1 MIIIDA
7 INGLPALGARA
18 CTISTAKSRQP
29 PPHNLALFHEL
40 RCKAVHDARKVL
52 ELRCK
57 AEHSFANLTII
68 SRGGAR
74 RPPREAATVSSA
86 PQGRWWGRCATGVA
100 DGLPLDDVAPAV
112 EGSGRE
118 TQCREAA
125 SREDALCAFVEQ
137 LLDVRWF
144 AQGTCCPHRCLRN
157 VLPDPSDGSSQ
168 LISKGISI
176 DNAQEPGCEVSPSF
190 ESSEVEIVR
199 VFLQKPV
206 HQPISK

>member
-86 PQGRWWGRCATGVA
+86 PQGRWWGKCATGVA
-100 DGLPLDDVAPAV
+100 DGLPLDDVASAVEADSSSQGVTPHTIPLVHGGRHCGLLFLIPSPAV
-112 EGSGRE
+112 VRFCALKVLLRGQHDVPALHAAPRLRRWIGCAACSGSGVACRHGS
-118 TQCREAA
+118 REANELEA
-125 SREDALCAFVEQ
+125 
-137 LLDVRWF
+137 
-144 AQGTCCPHRCLRN
+144 
-157 VLPDPSDGSSQ
+157 
-168 LISKGISI
+168 
-176 DNAQEPGCEVSPSF
+176 
-190 ESSEVEIVR
+190 
-199 VFLQKPV
+199 
-206 HQPISK
+206 

>member
-100 DGLPLDDVAPAV
+100 DGLPLDDVASAV
-112 EGSGRE
+112 EADS
-118 TQCREAA
+118 
-125 SREDALCAFVEQ
+125 
-137 LLDVRWF
+137 
-144 AQGTCCPHRCLRN
+144 
-157 VLPDPSDGSSQ
+157 SSQ
-168 LISKGISI
+168 GVTPLSTISSIISSAATGLPALGELPALQTGTI
-176 DNAQEPGCEVSPSF
+176 SGPPSTI
-190 ESSEVEIVR
+190 SSI
-199 VFLQKPV
+199 
-206 HQPISK
+206 ISSVTRGLPALGELR